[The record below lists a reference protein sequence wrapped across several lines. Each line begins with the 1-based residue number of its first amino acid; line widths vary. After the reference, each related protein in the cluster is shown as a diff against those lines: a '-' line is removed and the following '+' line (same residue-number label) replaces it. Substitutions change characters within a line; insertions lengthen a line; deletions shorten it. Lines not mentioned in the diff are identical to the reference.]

1 MASDNGHLMAF
12 WLFKSEPFKF
22 SFEDLK
28 HSDQQTTTWDGIRNY
43 QARNFMRDQAKQGDL
58 VLFYH
63 SRVDPPGV
71 VGVAEI
77 TKEAYPDYT
86 AWDPKSDY
94 FDPKS
99 SAENPR
105 WLMVEV
111 TYKYDFK
118 SIVTLQDMKQDKAL
132 EGMLVI
138 KRGQRLSIQPVEKK
152 HFDRVCAM
160 GGVA

>member
-43 QARNFMRDQAKQGDL
+43 QARNLMRDQAKPGDL

-118 SIVTLQDMKQDKAL
+118 SIVTLQDMKQDKEL

-160 GGVA
+160 GGIA